1 MTFKFNGTGV
11 WFYGAKRPGYGKY
24 SLSVDGH
31 SVVNGSAS
39 SSNAIFD
46 QALGGHAN
54 MSMGEHTAVFR
65 NEGDGYVDF
74 DSLIFETQ
82 IGDKGC
88 VICSIIRVDATR
100 EADPGRSQQV
110 SHVTLEDTDAAISY
124 QPSASTWSKA
134 DGQQFRSGSTQ

>member
-1 MTFKFNGTGV
+1 M
-11 WFYGAKRPGYGKY
+11 
-24 SLSVDGH
+24 
-31 SVVNGSAS
+31 VNGSAS

-100 EADPGRSQQV
+100 ETDPGRRQQV
-110 SHVTLEDTDAAISY
+110 SHVTFEDTDAAISY